1 MTPRLPGL
9 LAFAAVA
16 VALTVAP
23 AQPPAG
29 DATPSADLRT
39 RQELNAK
46 QFAEFKTA
54 LLRLAQ
60 KLQRSDKPEDQERA
74 KVIFAAIDLAAK
86 ENVDDQ
92 FRKLVGGMAKA
103 GGNVGA
109 VNDLLKDDAQL
120 TKTLQDILT
129 ILMTDDETA
138 RIKAEVARLEA
149 FLKEAKDIKRRQE
162 ILRALSEA
170 QKQSAEK
177 LSKSQR
183 DLAQQT
189 KDLSERMGPK
199 DAQPKDGSK
208 SEPKNGDPK
217 DGKPKDGDPKNGK
230 PKEGK
235 PSDGKP
241 KDGQPKSGE
250 PKDGQPKDGE
260 PKDGQPKSPPPGG
273 PQPPQTPGRKQ
284 IQEAYPKQEN
294 AADKLKDD
302 KRPDAGKP
310 QDEAIKKL
318 EEAVKELEKRLKQLR
333 EEEMLK
339 LLANLEART
348 KRMLAMQ
355 IEVFEATKAIDAT
368 VTKNNGVKDT
378 PEVQKAQQQG
388 DKEGEIVA
396 EADRAL
402 KLLESEGSAVAFAR
416 VLEEVR
422 ADMAA
427 VQRRLGVAEVGKDT
441 QEIES
446 NIIAML
452 KDMAEALKKA
462 QQEVQQQQ
470 QQPPPPGG
478 SKQNNQPLINLI
490 QELKLIRSM
499 QVQVNTRTKMYGDK
513 EKAEQANDPILRDE
527 IRQLSARQAKLQ
539 EMVNKIQTGA
549 NQ

>member
-16 VALTVAP
+16 VILTVAP
-23 AQPPAG
+23 AQPPAA
-29 DATPSADLRT
+29 DANPSADLRG
-39 RQELNAK
+39 RQEQNAK
-46 QFAEFKTA
+46 LFAEFKTA

-92 FRKLVGGMAKA
+92 FRRLVGGMAKT
-103 GGNVGA
+103 GGNVQS

-120 TKTLQDILT
+120 TKVLQDILT

-138 RIKAEVARLEA
+138 RVKAEIAKLEA

-162 ILRALSEA
+162 ILRALTEA
-170 QKQSAEK
+170 QKQSVEK
-177 LSKSQR
+177 LSKNQK

-189 KDLSERMGPK
+189 KDLAERMGPK
-199 DAQPKDGSK
+199 DAKPKDSAK
-208 SEPKNGDPK
+208 SEPKDGKTDPK
-217 DGKPKDGDPKNGK
+217 DGKPKDG
-230 PKEGK
+230 K
-235 PSDGKP
+235 PSDP
-241 KDGQPKSGE
+241 KDGQPKPG
-250 PKDGQPKDGE
+250 DPKDGE
-260 PKDGQPKSPPPGG
+260 PKDGPPKPPAG
-273 PQPPQTPGRKQ
+273 PQPPQLPGRKQ

-294 AADKLKDD
+294 AADKLKED
-302 KRPDAGKP
+302 KKPEAGKP
-310 QDEAIKKL
+310 QDEAIAKL
-318 EEAVKELEKRLKQLR
+318 AKAIEELEKRLKQLR

-339 LLANLEART
+339 LLANLEARV

-355 IEVFEATKAIDAT
+355 IEVFEATKSIDST

-402 KLLESEGSAVAFAR
+402 KLLESEGTAVAFAR

-422 ADMAA
+422 VDMAA

-441 QEIES
+441 QAIEE

-462 QQEVQQQQ
+462 QQEVQQKQ

-478 SKQNNQPLINLI
+478 KPGPQQLINLL

-513 EKAEQANDPILRDE
+513 EKAEQANDPIVRDE

-539 EMVNKIQTGA
+539 EMVNKIATGA